1 MNRPHVICHM
11 MTSLDGKID
20 GDYMNTEEAQSLYLK
35 YVEIQESYNPKA
47 WMCGRVTMEGNFAFG
62 EKVEFKGGI
71 TLSVPR
77 TDFIAD
83 SHAERYVIAVDPKG
97 KLRWTQNTIP
107 TSFQLKVESHIVV
120 VITEDVADEYL
131 TYLRDLGISYI
142 FGGKEQLDLH
152 EVLRKI
158 HTLLGAQ
165 EMMLD
170 GGAYLNGTFLNEG
183 LVDELSLLITPTADG
198 DTSTQAL
205 FAKPDSLV
213 KQPAARFILR
223 EVQKLESN
231 GIYLNYTINR

>member
-1 MNRPHVICHM
+1 MKRPHVICHM
-11 MTSLDGKID
+11 MTSLDGKII
-20 GDYMNTEEAQSLYLK
+20 GDYMDTEEAKSLFLK

-47 WMCGRVTMEGNFAFG
+47 WMCGRVTMEESFAFG
-62 EKVEFKGGI
+62 EKLEFNEGI

-83 SHAERYVIAVDPKG
+83 AHAKRYVIAVDPKG
-97 KLRWTQNTIP
+97 KLRWTQSTVP

-120 VITEDVADEYL
+120 VLTEVVPDDYL
-131 TYLRDLGISYI
+131 IYLQELGISYF

-158 HTLLGAQ
+158 NTLLGAE

-183 LVDELSLLITPTADG
+183 LVDELSLVITPAADG
-198 DTSTQAL
+198 DTSTPAL

-213 KQPAARFILR
+213 KQPAARFVLR